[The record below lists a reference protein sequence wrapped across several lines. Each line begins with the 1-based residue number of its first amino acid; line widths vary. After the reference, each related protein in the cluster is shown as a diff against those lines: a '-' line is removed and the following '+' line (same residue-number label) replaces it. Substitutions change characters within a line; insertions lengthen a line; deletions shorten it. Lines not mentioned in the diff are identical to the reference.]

1 MIRITVI
8 TITYNASAVLQR
20 TLDSL
25 LCQDYAYVEHVVVDG
40 ASKDQTVKMVEAY
53 QTQVAAMHPD
63 WTLKLQSE
71 PDGGLTLWI
80 TKEIS
85 SSRDGCNRQ
94 RSFHGNLSAKVCWF
108 AISRFMPVLT

>member
-63 WTLKLQSE
+63 WT
-71 PDGGLTLWI
+71 
-80 TKEIS
+80 
-85 SSRDGCNRQ
+85 CM
-94 RSFHGNLSAKVCWF
+94 
-108 AISRFMPVLT
+108 MP

>member
-40 ASKDQTVKMVEAY
+40 ASKDRENG
-53 QTQVAAMHPD
+53 
-63 WTLKLQSE
+63 
-71 PDGGLTLWI
+71 GGLSDTGGGHA
-80 TKEIS
+80 S
-85 SSRDGCNRQ
+85 
-94 RSFHGNLSAKVCWF
+94 
-108 AISRFMPVLT
+108 